1 MRKNTLYHLE
11 KFCQSPVEVNDQL
24 RGVRSAGR
32 DFKPRL
38 FTGRRKRAADGV
50 NNVCFD
56 FFSTVSFQICP
67 QMACQHSH
75 TGCNYLTFLHCVI
88 LGRDYLRA
96 AETMVRWAHLATM
109 PALIFIHCVF
119 LIFSLNGLPQTPSE
133 RMYMI

>member
-1 MRKNTLYHLE
+1 MKKKNSLYHLK
-11 KFCQSPVEVNDQL
+11 KFCQSLVEVNDQL

-67 QMACQHSH
+67 QMACLHSH

-96 AETMVRWAHLATM
+96 AETRGRLARLARM
-109 PALIFIHCVF
+109 PAFFLAPKKHVTVSIHGRLVE
-119 LIFSLNGLPQTPSE
+119 E
-133 RMYMI
+133 RRL